1 MKKTTIVVIALIV
14 VIIVAIV
21 IFGGSSTPVTPGNVT
36 VTPGNGTD
44 LANSNPNSTTTPSV
58 PVAVSETTKVS
69 SKVSAYSNDE
79 LGFSIKYPT
88 SWEKSETSNGVS
100 LIMPIDQSQV
110 STVAK
115 LQADITVTSGKC
127 SFPPVTTV
135 KDRGT
140 MTVGANTLN
149 MISMSNTVQGR
160 NYFNRMYSLE
170 KSSVC
175 YTFAF
180 SSITQSPTVKNL
192 TGSNLTQAQN
202 NNKAMVNT
210 ADAAFTDMVKTF
222 AFITGPAGKDE
233 TTVVPTKK

>member
-1 MKKTTIVVIALIV
+1 MKKSTVTIVIVIIIIIVGIV
-14 VIIVAIV
+14 V
-21 IFGGSSTPVTPGNVT
+21 FGRSSTSVAPGIV
-36 VTPGNGTD
+36 GNTSD
-44 LANSNPNSTTTPSV
+44 VNPSATTTPST
-58 PVAVSETTKVS
+58 PVASSEVTKVS
-69 SKVSAYSNDE
+69 SKVSAYVNDE
-79 LGFSIKYPT
+79 LGFSIKFPST
-88 SWEKSETSNGVS
+88 WEKSDSSNGVS
-100 LIMPIDQSQV
+100 LIMPIDQTQV

-115 LQADITVTSGKC
+115 LQADITVSSGKC
-127 SFPPVTTV
+127 TFPPVTTV

-140 MTVGANTLN
+140 LAVGADTLN

-170 KSSVC
+170 KSGIC
-175 YTFAF
+175 YVFAF

-210 ADAAFTDMVKTF
+210 ADTAFTDMVKTF
-222 AFITGPAGKDE
+222 AFVTGPQGKDE

>member
-1 MKKTTIVVIALIV
+1 MKKSTVTIVIII
-14 VIIVAIV
+14 VIIVVGILV
-21 IFGGSSTPVTPGNVT
+21 FGHSSTSVTPGA
-36 VTPGNGTD
+36 GTD
-44 LANSNPNSTTTPSV
+44 VTGNSSSTTTPSA

-69 SKVSAYSNDE
+69 SKLSAYSNDE

-88 SWEKSETSNGVS
+88 NWEKTENSNGVA
-100 LIMPIDQSQV
+100 LTMPIDQSQV

-115 LQADITVTSGKC
+115 LEADITVLSGKC

-140 MTVGANTLN
+140 LTVGADTLN

-170 KSSVC
+170 KAGIC
-175 YTFAF
+175 YIFAF
-180 SSITQSPTVKNL
+180 SSIAQSPTVKNL

-202 NNKAMVNT
+202 NNKAIVNT
-210 ADAAFTDMVKTF
+210 ADLAFTDMVKTF
-222 AFITGPAGKDE
+222 AFVTGPAGKDE
-233 TTVVPTKK
+233 TTVVPTNK

>member
-1 MKKTTIVVIALIV
+1 MKKSTVTVVI
-14 VIIVAIV
+14 VIIIIIV
-21 IFGGSSTPVTPGNVT
+21 GIVLFGRSGTSGTPGI
-36 VTPGNGTD
+36 GNDIGEG
-44 LANSNPNSTTTPSV
+44 NPTATTSATI
-58 PVAVSETTKVS
+58 PVASTEVTKVS
-69 SKVSAYSNDE
+69 SKVSAYVNDE
-79 LGFSIKYPT
+79 LGFSIKFPST
-88 SWEKSETSNGVS
+88 WEKSDSSNGVS
-100 LIMPIDQSQV
+100 LIMPIDQTQV

-115 LQADITVTSGKC
+115 LQADITVSSGKC
-127 SFPPVTTV
+127 TFPPVTTV

-140 MTVGANTLN
+140 LVVGTDTLN

-170 KSSVC
+170 KTGIC
-175 YTFAF
+175 YIFAF

-210 ADAAFTDMVKTF
+210 ADVAFTDMVKTF
-222 AFITGPAGKDE
+222 AFVTGPQGRDE

>member
-1 MKKTTIVVIALIV
+1 MKKSTVTVVIV
-14 VIIVAIV
+14 VIIIIV
-21 IFGGSSTPVTPGNVT
+21 GIVLFGRSSGPATTGTTADLSAGNPTATTSPSIPV
-36 VTPGNGTD
+36 
-44 LANSNPNSTTTPSV
+44 S
-58 PVAVSETTKVS
+58 VSETTKVS
-69 SKVSAYSNDE
+69 SKVSAYENDE

-88 SWEKSETSNGVS
+88 SWEKDETSNGVS

-115 LQADITVTSGKC
+115 LQADVTVSSGKC

-140 MTVGANTLN
+140 LVVGADTLN
-149 MISMSNTVQGR
+149 MISIANTVQGR
-160 NYFNRMYSLE
+160 NYFDRMYSLE
-170 KSSVC
+170 KTGIC
-175 YTFAF
+175 YIFHF

-222 AFITGPAGKDE
+222 AFVTGPQGKDE